1 MVASQLYHLGP
12 LGGRIVEISNQEDR
26 IFLTM
31 LMYKLKFIVIRL
43 SRQGRLGGSK
53 VELGTKRNIKN

>member
-1 MVASQLYHLGP
+1 MVAGSALWRP
-12 LGGRIVEISNQEDR
+12 LGGRIAEISNQEDR

-43 SRQGRLGGSK
+43 SRQGSGVGRK
-53 VELGTKRNIKN
+53 VELHTKRNIKN